1 MATSNK
7 TFKRA
12 WHFGAKT
19 LSVLAFAGASTA
31 LLPTLAQAG
40 KGNDTLNIAWGRE
53 QATLDYYFQNSRE
66 GIIINRHIW
75 DNLLYHDPETGE
87 FKGLLAESYQVV
99 DDQTFEF
106 VIRKGVKFHDGS
118 ELTADDVV
126 GTIEFLT
133 RPDTGKIQSRPVDWI
148 DRAEKTGPNTVRIYA
163 KQTTPLALLYLAA
176 DIPIYPIKYYNEVG
190 PEGMGVK
197 PIGTGPYKVT
207 EVQPGKKIVFEKN
220 TDYFDLSP
228 KGKPVIGKI
237 IQRTIPDVNT
247 QIVEL
252 ASGSLD
258 WIFKVPADQAEKLSS
273 LGNLEVKQAST
284 MRIGYLTFDVAGKSG
299 KNPFQDLKVRQAVAH
314 AVDRKAIAD
323 NIVRGGSVVVN
334 AACYPSQFGC
344 TDDVPS
350 LPFDAA
356 KAKALLAEA
365 GYSDGF
371 ETEIY
376 AYRNREYLEPMIG
389 YLSAIGI
396 KTNLRYG
403 KYAATRDAI
412 RGGKVPFAFMT
423 WGSGSVPDVDAITS
437 VFFGGTADDIAMD
450 SDVQGWLKEAT
461 STMDPAVRKAA
472 YHKAL
477 NRIAEQTYWL
487 PLFTYPTNYAMTKD
501 LQWKPT
507 EDEIPRFFTASWK

>member
-1 MATSNK
+1 MSTKEIWHLGSKKLSMLAIAAATAV
-7 TFKRA
+7 F
-12 WHFGAKT
+12 
-19 LSVLAFAGASTA
+19 
-31 LLPTLAQAG
+31 LPTLAQAA
-40 KGNDTLNIAWGRE
+40 KADDTLNIAWGRE

-66 GIIINRHIW
+66 GIIVNRHVW
-75 DNLLYHDPETGE
+75 DNLLYQDPGTGE
-87 FKGLLAESYQVV
+87 FKGLLAESYKII

-106 VIRKGVKFHDGS
+106 VIRKGVKFHDGT

-126 GTIEFLT
+126 RTVEFLT

-148 DRAEKTGPNTVRIYA
+148 KSAEKTGPNTVRIYA

-176 DIPIYPIKYYNEVG
+176 DIPIYPMEYYAKVG

-220 TDYFDLSP
+220 TDYFAGSP
-228 KGKPVIGKI
+228 KGQPTIGKI

-258 WIFKVPADQAEKLSS
+258 WIFKVPADQAEKLVS
-273 LGNLEVKQAST
+273 LPNLEVKEAST
-284 MRIGYLTFDVAGKSG
+284 MRIGYLTFDAAGKSG
-299 KNPFQDLKVRQAVAH
+299 KNPFQDVRVRQAVAH
-314 AVDRKAIAD
+314 AVDRQAIAD
-323 NIVRGGSVVVN
+323 NIVRGGSKVVN

-350 LPFDAA
+350 LDFSVD
-356 KAKALLAEA
+356 KAKALLADA
-365 GYSDGF
+365 GFPNGF
-371 ETEIY
+371 DTEIY

-389 YLSAIGI
+389 YLAAVGI

-437 VFFGGTADDIAMD
+437 VFFGGSADDTSMD
-450 SDVQGWLKEAT
+450 TDVQNWLKEAS
-461 STMDPAVRKAA
+461 STMDVDTRKVA
-472 YHKAL
+472 YKKAL
-477 NRIAEQTYWL
+477 TKIAEQSYWL
-487 PLFTYPTNYAMTKD
+487 PLFTYPTNYAMTKELD
-501 LQWKPT
+501 WTPT
-507 EDEIPRFFTASWK
+507 ADEIPRFFTASWK